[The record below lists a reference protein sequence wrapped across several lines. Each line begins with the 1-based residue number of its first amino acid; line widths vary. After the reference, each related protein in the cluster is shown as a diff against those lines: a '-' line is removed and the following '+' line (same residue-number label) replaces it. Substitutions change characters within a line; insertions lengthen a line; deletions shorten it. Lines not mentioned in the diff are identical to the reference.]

1 MWKSAIKCDKLFR
14 IGISIVEIHA
24 RSKVF
29 HGGLTGYAK
38 MVSHSSLP
46 FSQFSHSSHSSYTI
60 LTVLTVL
67 YYTLYSTIRSTILST
82 TRIRSGAYSRSLNAD
97 LINSMSS
104 SQSKKILS
112 SVFHHVIVCCVHKLH
127 SVSTTVCLSVLDS
140 LSSSN
145 MCIAV
150 YSPLELPQ
158 ASLLYSHSTTLS
170 SADSIVSSTIQ

>member
-38 MVSHSSLP
+38 MVS
-46 FSQFSHSSHSSYTI
+46 TI
-60 LTVLTVL
+60 LTVLSQFPTIL
-67 YYTLYSTIRSTILST
+67 STIPSTIPSTILST

-145 MCIAV
+145 MCIA
-150 YSPLELPQ
+150 SLLTPLELPQ
-158 ASLLYSHSTTLS
+158 ASLLHSHSTTLS

>member
-1 MWKSAIKCDKLFR
+1 MLKWF
-14 IGISIVEIHA
+14 
-24 RSKVF
+24 
-29 HGGLTGYAK
+29 
-38 MVSHSSLP
+38 LP
-46 FSQFSHSSHSSYTI
+46 FSQFSHSFSQFI
-60 LTVLTVL
+60 LTFSQFSQFSQF
-67 YYTLYSTIRSTILST
+67 STIRSTILST

-145 MCIAV
+145 MCIAA

>member
-1 MWKSAIKCDKLFR
+1 MLKWF
-14 IGISIVEIHA
+14 
-24 RSKVF
+24 
-29 HGGLTGYAK
+29 
-38 MVSHSSLP
+38 LP
-46 FSQFSHSSHSSYTI
+46 FSQFSHSS
-60 LTVLTVL
+60 LTVPTPFSQF
-67 YYTLYSTIRSTILST
+67 STIPSTILST

-145 MCIAV
+145 MCIA
-150 YSPLELPQ
+150 SLLIPLELPQ
-158 ASLLYSHSTTLS
+158 ASLLHSHSTTLS